1 MNETN
6 RALISN
12 ILDEDRPD
20 FMLLNECKLGNAKF
34 NIKGYKLELSNK
46 QEVGIIYKDIYY
58 LNNCFTNIEDDYNL
72 IRMANTKGGNFIL
85 FCTYLPPNEE
95 HNYRLQELIQRL
107 KLLRYKYNNLTLV
120 LFGDLNMNRGVIEN
134 QLSKEIEILGF
145 KIWYS
150 RNKNEYTREQ
160 DVNGKI
166 KQSYLDYMITYGID
180 NLNFNILKK
189 LVTTDHRAL
198 SIEFLEDKKRKL
210 DRVKEI
216 IEPYNI
222 ANNKIDDISN
232 KLIDVFK
239 RL

>member
-1 MNETN
+1 
-6 RALISN
+6 
-12 ILDEDRPD
+12 
-20 FMLLNECKLGNAKF
+20 
-34 NIKGYKLELSNK
+34 
-46 QEVGIIYKDIYY
+46 
-58 LNNCFTNIEDDYNL
+58 
-72 IRMANTKGGNFIL
+72 
-85 FCTYLPPNEE
+85 
-95 HNYRLQELIQRL
+95 
-107 KLLRYKYNNLTLV
+107 
-120 LFGDLNMNRGVIEN
+120 MNRGVIEN

-160 DVNGKI
+160 EVNGKV

-198 SIEFLEDKKRKL
+198 SIDFLEDKKRKL

-222 ANNKIDDISN
+222 
-232 KLIDVFK
+232 LIIK
-239 RL
+239 